1 MTQSIYSSNR
11 GFSLVEALVAGTIS
25 LLVLATLFT
34 IFQMNM
40 AQVSHGAT
48 NSKVQMQYQI
58 VINEIERNVRKA
70 SRLNNSRTF
79 PTINNTTVCRTNV
92 MYMFDIEGNWT
103 IGYKTGDVSFKQF
116 DPPNT
121 TSYSVI
127 IGGDTVKIIN
137 TDSLFIIDPSMKKVT
152 VNLLIISSSGS
163 VSDTAYPKRETFSC
177 RN

>member
-1 MTQSIYSSNR
+1 
-11 GFSLVEALVAGTIS
+11 
-25 LLVLATLFT
+25 
-34 IFQMNM
+34 
-40 AQVSHGAT
+40 
-48 NSKVQMQYQI
+48 
-58 VINEIERNVRKA
+58 
-70 SRLNNSRTF
+70 
-79 PTINNTTVCRTNV
+79 
-92 MYMFDIEGNWT
+92 MFDIEGNWT